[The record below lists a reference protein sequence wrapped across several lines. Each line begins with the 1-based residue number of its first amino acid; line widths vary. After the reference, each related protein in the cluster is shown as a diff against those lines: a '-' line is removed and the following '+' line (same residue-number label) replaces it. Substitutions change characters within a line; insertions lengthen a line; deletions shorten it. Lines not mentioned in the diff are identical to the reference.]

1 MWLVNRI
8 QLNSQLKFKLGLQF
22 RSITELEVNPQ
33 YRLYLISE
41 RSFLLYGV
49 KETMGIHR

>member
-1 MWLVNRI
+1 MTRESNPVELATELQARV
-8 QLNSQLKFKLGLQF
+8 QF